1 MEDNN
6 VYLYKK
12 GGVEL
17 ATPSLRLAVIRSQD
31 SRILAIKPDGE
42 IVEVI
47 TK

>member
-6 VYLYKK
+6 VYVYIK
-12 GGVEL
+12 GGVEVV
-17 ATPSLRLAVIRSQD
+17 TPSLRLAVIRSND

-42 IVEVI
+42 LVEVI